1 MSVFLDSE
9 LIINNGRIYHLDL
22 KPEDICK
29 DVILVGDPLRVK
41 VIAEKLDN
49 IHFFKKNREF
59 YSCKGSFN
67 KKDILIDQEI

>member
-49 IHFFKKNREF
+49 IHFLKIIESFTHVKEVSTIKKF
-59 YSCKGSFN
+59 
-67 KKDILIDQEI
+67 